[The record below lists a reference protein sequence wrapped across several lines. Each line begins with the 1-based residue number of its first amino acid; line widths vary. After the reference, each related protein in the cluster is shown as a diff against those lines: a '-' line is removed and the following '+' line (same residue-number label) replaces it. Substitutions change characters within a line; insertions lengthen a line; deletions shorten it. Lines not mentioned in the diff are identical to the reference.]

1 MENKKIKVGDRGY
14 TIAKDFS
21 AVSTGY
27 KKIVV
32 KVLVLRTSERGY
44 DAMVEEKGSH
54 YGKQLFQTK
63 DLFWKT
69 KKEATKHLKEEET
82 EENKPQQKEKGFKP
96 YYYCYVYGN
105 GMPKVRHPSYE
116 LAEAEAKRLT
126 SAEGE
131 RVEIC
136 KVIALTE
143 IAPKV
148 VKAEEK

>member
-1 MENKKIKVGDRGY
+1 MENKKIKAGDRGY
-14 TIAKDFS
+14 TVAKD
-21 AVSTGY
+21 ARTGY

-63 DLFWKT
+63 NLFWKT
-69 KKEATKHLKEEET
+69 KKAAQKYLKDDEGGE
-82 EENKPQQKEKGFKP
+82 QKEKSFKP

-105 GMPKVRHPSYE
+105 GMPRVRHPSYE

-126 SAEGE
+126 SAEGKI
-131 RVEIC
+131 VEIC
-136 KVIALTE
+136 KVIAMTE
-143 IAPKV
+143 VAPRI